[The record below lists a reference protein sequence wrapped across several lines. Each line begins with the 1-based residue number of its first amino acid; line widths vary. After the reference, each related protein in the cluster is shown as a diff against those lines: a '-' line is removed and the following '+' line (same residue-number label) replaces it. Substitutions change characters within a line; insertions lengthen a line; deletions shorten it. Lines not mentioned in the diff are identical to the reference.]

1 VTSTDAPTHPEPAP
15 APPGEEPRRRLH
27 PLSPVLQGAKS
38 IVVIAAALSWQT
50 LNQVGPGRFAL
61 VVLVLAVGV
70 VILSVISWLNT
81 GYHVIGRELRIQ
93 DGLLWRRNRAIPLE
107 RLQAVELR
115 RPLLAQ
121 LTGLAELRLEVVGG
135 GKTEA
140 PLAYLTVRD
149 AAALRE
155 RLLALAGRTSAPP
168 AETTGEAAP
177 AVPAQRPLVR
187 VDNTD
192 VLVSQLLT
200 PQAFFIPIGVAF
212 VAVQFL
218 IEGSWGFIALAS
230 TFTAMAGVL
239 MQPVRRVLQDW
250 NFRLA
255 RDADGRLLVR
265 FGLVETRSQ
274 VVPLH
279 RVQAITAT
287 WPLFWRPKRW
297 LHLRLDI
304 AGYAGPQSG
313 NDKSSDRL
321 LPVGDFWT
329 ARALVWDVLPGVDLM
344 AVPTTPP
351 PDRARWFHPFALRRM
366 GAGLTDQVFV
376 SRWGI
381 FTRQLSV
388 VPYARLQS
396 VRVVQGPLQRLLGL
410 ATVYADTA
418 GGRSGAARDRDLAE
432 AWALA
437 EQLATRSRLAR
448 DTTGGRDVV
457 AAPADDE
464 AGAWQRPPG
473 APVPAEPAR
482 PAQPPA
488 AALDPALPPA
498 AAPGLAQ
505 PPAGLAQPPA
515 AAPGPAQPPAAPLG
529 GGGQPPAPRP

>member
-1 VTSTDAPTHPEPAP
+1 MSPL
-15 APPGEEPRRRLH
+15 LH
-27 PLSPVLQGAKS
+27 GAKS
-38 IVVIAAALSWQT
+38 IAVIVAALSWQT
-50 LNQVGPGRFAL
+50 LSQVGVGRFAL

-70 VILSVISWLNT
+70 VILSLISWLNT
-81 GYHVIGRELRIQ
+81 GYHIVGRELRIQ

-107 RLQAVELR
+107 RLQSVELR

-155 RLLALAGRTSAPP
+155 RLLALAGRTPAQPAPAP
-168 AETTGEAAP
+168 ADPAAP
-177 AVPAQRPLVR
+177 APAAPTGERPMLQV
-187 VDNTD
+187 NNQD

-200 PQAFFIPIGVAF
+200 PQAFFLPIGVAF
-212 VAVQFL
+212 VVVQFVL
-218 IEGSWGFIALAS
+218 QGSWGFVGIAS
-230 TFTAMAGVL
+230 TVTAMAGVL

-255 RDADGRLLVR
+255 RDTDGRLLVR

-279 RVQAITAT
+279 RVQTVTAT
-287 WPLFWRPKRW
+287 WPLLWRPKQW

-304 AGYAGPQSG
+304 AGYPGPQSG
-313 NDKSSDRL
+313 TDKGSDRL

-344 AVPTTPP
+344 ALPTTPP
-351 PDRARWFHPFALRRM
+351 PARARWLHPFALRRI

-376 SRWGI
+376 SRWGLL
-381 FTRQLSV
+381 TRQLSV

-396 VRVVQGPLQRLLGL
+396 VRVVQGPIQRRLGL

-418 GGRSGAARDRDLAE
+418 GGRSGTAHDRDLAE

-437 EQLATRSRLAR
+437 EQLATRAR
-448 DTTGGRDVV
+448 RAREEHSGRDVV
-457 AAPADDE
+457 AAAVTDDTT
-464 AGAWQRPPG
+464 WQRPP
-473 APVPAEPAR
+473 APADQPSADQPSADQP
-482 PAQPPA
+482 PAQP
-488 AALDPALPPA
+488 
-498 AAPGLAQ
+498 
-505 PPAGLAQPPA
+505 
-515 AAPGPAQPPAAPLG
+515 
-529 GGGQPPAPRP
+529 